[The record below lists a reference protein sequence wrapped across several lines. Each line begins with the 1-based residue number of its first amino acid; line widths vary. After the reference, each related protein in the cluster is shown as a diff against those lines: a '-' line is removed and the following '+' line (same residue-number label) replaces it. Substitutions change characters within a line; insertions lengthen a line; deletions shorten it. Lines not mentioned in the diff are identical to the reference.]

1 MYKNQMQYCVFSSR
15 SLQKFQATWHIQG
28 TKARSTQL
36 CEQEEQRKES
46 KLHHMLTNFG
56 LYYKSNEKF
65 GDFVFGRRGRGLMT
79 LRIMTSCINYNISYL
94 A

>member
-15 SLQKFQATWHIQG
+15 DSCENSRQHGTFKELKQG
-28 TKARSTQL
+28 PRSSAS
-36 CEQEEQRKES
+36 RRSNAKES

-65 GDFVFGRRGRGLMT
+65 GDFVFWKKG
-79 LRIMTSCINYNISYL
+79 
-94 A
+94 